1 MSLSINNFFKCPLTL
16 DRLYNCGYLSSYL
29 NPFAQWLDKQQF
41 QYFTIR
47 RHVTN
52 VAHLSHSLKGIKTD
66 IEALNQHIQT
76 FLFKHIP
83 ACKCKGW
90 KQRRQTKAISNSL
103 NRFKGY
109 LSDCHCIDFIS
120 DNPAYSQ
127 IHNEFLFWLSDNRR
141 LENSTI
147 KLRSSYLKQFLQW
160 YQETSNYQNLQALK
174 ADDVESFFIKATS
187 RWGKAYKR
195 SLQATLRSFFDFC
208 HQHGYILQN
217 LRFSLPV
224 IKTYR
229 LSEVPKKIDDNEAI
243 RLLQSIDRSTNS
255 GKRTYAIVQI
265 LYTYGVRGCQIRAL
279 KLSDINWHKEQIQF
293 PAVKGG
299 KSCAFPL
306 TAEVGNA
313 LVDYLKNARQKCPH
327 QQVFLTLRAPFSPL
341 KNSPTLSQIIRSA
354 MLKAA
359 IKSPRKGA
367 HCFRH
372 GFVSRMLK
380 QGESFKHIADLVGHK
395 HIATTFIYTKI
406 DFNALGQ
413 VALELPE
420 VQYENG

>member
-1 MSLSINNFFKCPLTL
+1 MTFSINDFFKCPFTL
-16 DRLYNCGYLSSYL
+16 NRLHNCGHLSSYL
-29 NPFAQWLDKQQF
+29 NPFADWMAKQQF
-41 QYFTIR
+41 EYFTIR
-47 RHVTN
+47 RHITN
-52 VAHLSHSLKGIKTD
+52 VAHLSHSLNGIKPD
-66 IEALNQHIQT
+66 FEAFNEHIQT

-90 KQRRQTKAISNSL
+90 KQRRQTIGISNSL
-103 NRFKGY
+103 NRFKAY
-109 LSDCHCIDFIS
+109 LSDCHRIDFIS

-141 LENSTI
+141 LENDTI

-160 YQETSNYQNLQALK
+160 YQQTSNYQNLQALK
-174 ADDVESFFIKATS
+174 ADDVESFFIKSTS
-187 RWGKAYKR
+187 CWTKAYKR
-195 SLQATLRSFFDFC
+195 SLQATLRSFFEFC
-208 HQHGYILQN
+208 HHRGYIRQN

-224 IKTYR
+224 IKSYR
-229 LSEVPKKIDDNEAI
+229 LSDIPKKIDDNEAI
-243 RLLQSIDRSTNS
+243 RLLESIDRSTNS

-265 LYTYGVRGCQIRAL
+265 LHTYGVRGCQLRAL
-279 KLSDINWHKEQIQF
+279 KLSDIDWHKDQIHF

-299 KSCAFPL
+299 KSCSFPL
-306 TAEVGNA
+306 TAQVGNA
-313 LVDYLKNARQKCPH
+313 LVDYLKNARKKCGY

-341 KNSPTLSQIIRSA
+341 KKSSTLSTIIRSA
-354 MLKAA
+354 MLKAG
-359 IKSPRKGA
+359 IKSPTKGA

-380 QGESFKHIADLVGHK
+380 QGEPFKHIADLVGHK

-406 DFNALGQ
+406 DFNSLAE

-420 VQYENG
+420 VSNENC